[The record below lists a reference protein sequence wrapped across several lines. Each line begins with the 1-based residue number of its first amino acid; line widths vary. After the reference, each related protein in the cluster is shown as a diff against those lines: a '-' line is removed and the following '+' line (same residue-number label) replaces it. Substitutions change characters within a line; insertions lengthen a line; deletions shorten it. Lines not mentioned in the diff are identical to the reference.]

1 MTKAELLSQLE
12 NAKNNYI
19 LGLAALALFAN
30 EESYPILEKSSC
42 KFGSY
47 SLSFDQVARLLREQ
61 SKKEIALKEFMKM
74 LLRVLVKESF
84 ELVKESTI
92 IISSDS

>member
-47 SLSFDQVARLLREQ
+47 HSLLTKWLVCFGNKVKKKLL
-61 SKKEIALKEFMKM
+61 
-74 LLRVLVKESF
+74 
-84 ELVKESTI
+84 
-92 IISSDS
+92 